1 MPVYDTLW
9 SCSRLLPDCP
19 HCWYSSVW
27 VTTFLSECY
36 QSTQSPQ
43 QNYQLRVQDD
53 ILPLRQHGN
62 TCNVPTAIH
71 VLYLQKYMYCTYS
84 NTCTELTEIHVLYLQ
99 KYMYCTYN
107 NTCIIPTAIH
117 VLYLQKYMYCTYNNH
132 YMAWTPTLPYS
143 WSAYKN
149 LQIPSNVLC
158 TSQGLNYRPCA
169 VSIIRLSSLY

>member
-84 NTCTELTEIHVLYLQ
+84 NTCTVPTAIQVLYLQQYMYCTYRNTCTVPTEIHVLYLQ
-99 KYMYCTYN
+99 QYMYYTYS
-107 NTCIIPTAIH
+107 NTCTVPTEIH
-117 VLYLQKYMYCTYNNH
+117 VLYLQQPLH
-132 YMAWTPTLPYS
+132 
-143 WSAYKN
+143 
-149 LQIPSNVLC
+149 
-158 TSQGLNYRPCA
+158 GLNTHPA
-169 VSIIRLSSLY
+169 VQLVSLQKFTNSK